1 MKKMGFF
8 DKVKNMFTEEV
19 EDDEVKVE
27 QIKSDVKKVSIESP
41 NVKQEDEM
49 TNQRLRK
56 FGALDDYSNSKQE
69 DKIKKPVF
77 FTDKDFDDLLSKPKK
92 EENKEIYRE
101 TSKNNYS
108 VKSENKKEEERKIF
122 KPTPIISPVYGILD
136 KNYHKEDIVSKNNTP
151 TRTSADG
158 LSVDSVRNKA
168 YGTLEEELEN
178 TLFGQNSI
186 LFNDKTEEDYTKE
199 ENDFFDEL
207 EKEAQPD
214 ILDELKD
221 DSDYVEPSIEELDE
235 ITMDIEKE
243 LDSILNKKTKKENT
257 INESNDNLNEEDLF
271 ELIDSMYEGEDK

>member
-49 TNQRLRK
+49 TNQRLRN

-186 LFNDKTEEDYTKE
+186 LFNDKTEEDNTKE

-221 DSDYVEPSIEELDE
+221 DSDYVDPSIEELDE